1 MRKVLISVE
10 GQTEETFVQAI
21 LDPHFSPTQLYLQP
35 VLLKTRHLPGRPAE
49 RGGYVSYAKVKREIQ
64 ALLGDTSAV
73 VTTMY
78 DLYALP
84 GDFPGLDTQPEG
96 TGAQKVAHLERAFA
110 QDIGGHNRFRPYLQ
124 LYEFEALLFSAPEAI
139 NNWLDG
145 TDQDLRRLQ
154 RVCQEFPN
162 PEEIDDDPHTS
173 PSHRIRRIFPEYEKV
188 LAGSRIAMEI
198 GIDAIRNAC
207 PHFSAWMDWLES
219 L

>member
-21 LDPHFSPTQLYLQP
+21 LDPRFPPDRLYLQP
-35 VLLKTRHLPGRPAE
+35 VLLKTRHLPGRPAD
-49 RGGYVSYAKVKREIQ
+49 RGGYISYAKVKREIQ

-84 GDFPGLDTQPEG
+84 GDFPGLDTLPEG

-110 QDIGGHNRFRPYLQ
+110 QDIGHNRFRPYLQ
-124 LYEFEALLFSAPEAI
+124 LYEFEALLFSAPKAI
-139 NNWLDG
+139 NDWLGG
-145 TDQDLRRLQ
+145 TEQQLFRLQ
-154 RVCQEFPN
+154 RASQAFPN
-162 PEEIDDDPHTS
+162 PEEIDDDPQTS

-188 LAGSRIAMEI
+188 LAGSHIAMEI
-198 GIDAIRNAC
+198 GIDTIRNAC
-207 PHFSAWMDWLES
+207 PHFSTWVDWLEN